1 MLIKGDKEVTE
12 KTPEDYLKK
21 KMEKIKK
28 TLMEGEKLSAESFR
42 RQQVAQEKLYGWL
55 IEWIQSQRDKMK
67 EKRRVA
73 LLTGILQRT
82 TDLRN
87 HVLMEYLSHMQSGKF
102 ELLPTE
108 EQESKLKP
116 SVMKMVE
123 LYRNIRIDLTELF
136 KDDPMSRNLPHV
148 PRSIISLDFKLK
160 ELNMCLGQIA
170 GYVFGKI
177 FELAS

>member
-1 MLIKGDKEVTE
+1 MSE
-12 KTPEDYLKK
+12 TPDDDSKK
-21 KMEKIKK
+21 KLEKIRKK
-28 TLMEGEKLSAESFR
+28 WMESEELSAESFR

-73 LLTGILQRT
+73 LLSGILQRIT
-82 TDLRN
+82 ELRN
-87 HVLMEYLSHMQSGKF
+87 HVLMEYLSHMQSGKL
-102 ELLPTE
+102 ELLLTE

-123 LYRNIRIDLTELF
+123 LYRNIRIDITELF

-148 PRSIISLDFKLK
+148 PRSITSLDFKLK
-160 ELNMCLGQIA
+160 ELNMCLGQMT

-177 FELAS
+177 FELTS

>member
-1 MLIKGDKEVTE
+1 MSEISDDDFT
-12 KTPEDYLKK
+12 KK
-21 KMEKIKK
+21 LEKIRKK
-28 TLMEGEKLSAESFR
+28 WAESEELSAESFR
-42 RQQVAQEKLYGWL
+42 RQQVTQEKFYGWL

-67 EKRRVA
+67 EKTRVA
-73 LLTGILQRT
+73 LLSGILHRI

-87 HVLMEYLSHMQSGKF
+87 HVLMEYLSHIQSGKF
-102 ELLPTE
+102 ELLLTE

-148 PRSIISLDFKLK
+148 PRSIANMGFKLK
-160 ELNMCLGQIA
+160 ELNMCLGQLM
-170 GYVFGKI
+170 GYVFGKMM
-177 FELAS
+177 ELTS

>member
-1 MLIKGDKEVTE
+1 MSE
-12 KTPEDYLKK
+12 TPDYDSKK
-21 KMEKIKK
+21 KLEKIRKK
-28 TLMEGEKLSAESFR
+28 WMESEELSAESFR

-73 LLTGILQRT
+73 ILSGILQRI

-102 ELLPTE
+102 ELLLTE

-116 SVMKMVE
+116 IVMKMVE
-123 LYRNIRIDLTELF
+123 LYRNIRIDLTKLF

-148 PRSIISLDFKLK
+148 PRSITSLDFKLK
-160 ELNMCLGQIA
+160 ELNMCLGQIT
-170 GYVFGKI
+170 GYVFGKMM
-177 FELAS
+177 ELAS